1 MPYSDKTGR
10 AAEAGPPRHTE
21 IVLRADGS
29 RIEMRLW
36 RDAQGPACRI
46 EYLRAGEPVLSY
58 QADGRGCALR
68 GRAAP
73 YAFRSIEQLR
83 YDFERDV
90 EGIDD
95 GDQAPA

>member
-1 MPYSDKTGR
+1 MRKTGR
-10 AAEAGPPRHTE
+10 AAGAAVPRHAET
-21 IVLRADGS
+21 VLRAGGA

-36 RDAQGPACRI
+36 RAPQGPACRI
-46 EYLRAGEPVLSY
+46 EYLRAGETVLRY
-58 QADGRGCALR
+58 EAGERGGVRTLR

-90 EGIDD
+90 EEIED
-95 GDQAPA
+95 GDPART